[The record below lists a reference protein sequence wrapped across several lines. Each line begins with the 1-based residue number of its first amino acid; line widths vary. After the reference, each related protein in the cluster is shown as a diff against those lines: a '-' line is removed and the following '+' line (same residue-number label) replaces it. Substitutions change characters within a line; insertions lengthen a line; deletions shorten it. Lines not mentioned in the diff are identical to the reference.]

1 MLVRMKLAN
10 FCSFKDEVEFSM
22 VPTREKI
29 HREEHLFK
37 PFKSSADLLRTGVL
51 YGANGSGKSNF
62 IRAIEFVQRLV
73 IKGRRPNRS
82 MPNQAFKLDKACRKS
97 PSMFYFEIQTKEK
110 LYSYEFH
117 VSADAVEYEK
127 LNELTKS
134 SEKLAFERRSA
145 GENSEIVFGSIIEK
159 LSRDDQKNIRFIA
172 NGTRK
177 NQLFLTE
184 TIERNLDLFEPI
196 YLWFAESIRI
206 FSPQSIGHGVEFRL
220 EDDQDFT
227 KFMCDLLSEF
237 DPSIERISTNLISAD
252 NARGIP
258 QRVLTDIEE
267 EIDED
272 GAVFIS
278 NVVDGNRS
286 VVLKKDGELHILKIN
301 IERKSHDGSDLIIFD
316 LEEESDGT
324 RRLIDLAPLF
334 YELLYSSEPVIAF
347 IDELDRSLHPLATR
361 RLIELFFSKSIE
373 KNCKSQVIIS
383 THNTVL
389 LDINL
394 LRKDEVWIVEKE
406 NGASKLLSVQ
416 RDFAPRY
423 DRDIRKDYLAGLFGG
438 TPKTKTSASTM

>member
-1 MLVRMKLAN
+1 MLVRMRFAN

-29 HREEHLFK
+29 HRDQHLFK
-37 PFKSSADLLRTGVL
+37 PFKSSMELLRAGVL
-51 YGANGSGKSNF
+51 YGSNGSGKSNF
-62 IRAIEFVQRLV
+62 IRAIEFVERLV

-82 MPNQAFKLDKACRKS
+82 MPSYAFKLDKACRKE
-97 PSMFYFEIQTKEK
+97 PSRFYFEIQTAEA

-117 VSADAVEYEK
+117 ISAEAVEYER
-127 LNELTKS
+127 LAELTKS
-134 SEKLAFERRSA
+134 SEKLAFERRLV
-145 GENSEIVFGSIIEK
+145 GDNTDIIFGAIIER
-159 LSRDDQKNIRFIA
+159 LSKDDQKNIQFVA

-184 TIERNLDLFEPI
+184 TVERNVGVFEPV
-196 YLWFAESIRI
+196 YLWFAESIRV

-220 EDDQDFT
+220 GDDKEFT
-227 KFMCDLLSEF
+227 EFLCDLLSEF
-237 DPSIERISTNLISAD
+237 DPSIENISTSLISAE

-258 QRVLTDIEE
+258 QRVLSDIDD

-286 VVLKKDGELHILKIN
+286 VVMKKDGELHILKIN
-301 IERKSHDGSDLIIFD
+301 VERKSHDGKDLVIFD

-334 YELLYSSEPVIAF
+334 YELLYSSGPVIAF
-347 IDELDRSLHPLATR
+347 IDELDRSLHPLATK
-361 RLIELFFSKSIE
+361 RLLELFFSKSVARNI
-373 KNCKSQVIIS
+373 KSQVIIS

-389 LDINL
+389 LDIDL

-423 DRDIRKDYLAGLFGG
+423 DRDIRKDYLSGMFGG
-438 TPKTKTSASTM
+438 TPKLNKSAFAE